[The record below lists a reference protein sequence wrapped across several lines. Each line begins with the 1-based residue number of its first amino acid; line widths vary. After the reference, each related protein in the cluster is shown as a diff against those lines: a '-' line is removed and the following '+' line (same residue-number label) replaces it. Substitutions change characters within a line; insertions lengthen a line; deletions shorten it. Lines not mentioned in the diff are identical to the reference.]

1 MNENILSPNGEQRS
15 DLQEQLDAAC
25 QEAAENNDK
34 YLRALAESEN
44 MRKRLERLREERM
57 WQQKKRLL
65 THLLELGDQ
74 LEDALQYADAH
85 DPLGAGIRITYEQL
99 QKILNRE
106 GVRTLQSV
114 GKAFDPSIHEAVE
127 LAGEGPGNPNEVTYE
142 YRKGYMLGGKLLRP
156 ARVQV
161 NREG

>member
-1 MNENILSPNGEQRS
+1 MDENILSPNGEQGS

-25 QEAAENNDK
+25 QEAAENHNK

-44 MRKRLERLREERM
+44 MRKRLERL

-74 LEDALQYADAH
+74 LEDALQYADAN
-85 DPLGAGIRITYEQL
+85 DPLGAGIRIAYEQL

-106 GVRTLQSV
+106 GVRALQSV
-114 GKAFDPSIHEAVE
+114 GEAFDPSIHEAIE
-127 LAGEGPGNPNEVTYE
+127 LSGEGPGNPNEVTYE